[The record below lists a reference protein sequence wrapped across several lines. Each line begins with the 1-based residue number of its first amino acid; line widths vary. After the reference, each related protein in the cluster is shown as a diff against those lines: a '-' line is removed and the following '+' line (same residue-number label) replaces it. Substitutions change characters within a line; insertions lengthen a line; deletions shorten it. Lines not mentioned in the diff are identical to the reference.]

1 MITIEWSEQKMQLNE
16 AIANQMARFVF
27 AESGYPVIVCDK
39 SGRIIADSAGRRV
52 GVLHTGAEQIMTTDT
67 DFAAVTPEQEAAS
80 EGKLREGYNL
90 AIKVDGEKIGT
101 FGIAGP
107 LDVVK
112 PIAKIAA
119 GIVTTM
125 LRDEELKH
133 IIRGQVDR
141 LNESIEQAASSV
153 EQMAAS
159 SQEVAAISQTVARVA
174 ESGQDQVK
182 ATASILDFI
191 RRVANQTNLLGLNAA
206 IEAARAGEQG
216 KGFSVVAGEVRKLA
230 EESNRSANEISG
242 ILKEFQATMER
253 IKESVL
259 QNSTITQEQARS
271 TQEITRMVENVRL
284 VGNELQ
290 GLASKL

>member
-1 MITIEWSEQKMQLNE
+1 MKLNE
-16 AIANQMARFVF
+16 TIANRMAHFVF
-27 AESGYPVIVCDK
+27 EESGYHVIVCDQ
-39 SGRIIADSAGRRV
+39 SSRIIADSAGVRV
-52 GVLHTGAEQIMTTDT
+52 GVLHSGAERIMTTDV
-67 DFAAVTPEQEAAS
+67 DFATVTPEQAAAS

-90 AIKVDGEKIGT
+90 AIKADGQKMGT

-107 LDVVK
+107 LAIVK

-133 IIRGQVDR
+133 IIRSQVER
-141 LNESIEQAASSV
+141 LSVSIEQAASAV
-153 EQMAAS
+153 QEMAAS
-159 SQEVAAISQTVARVA
+159 SQEVAGISQTVANVA
-174 ESGQDQVK
+174 EEGREQVK
-182 ATASILDFI
+182 STASILDFI

-242 ILKEFQATMER
+242 ILTQFQATMER
-253 IKESVL
+253 IMESVT
-259 QNSTITQEQARS
+259 QNSSITQEQARS
-271 TQEITRMVENVRL
+271 TQDIARMVENVRQ
-284 VGNELQ
+284 VGQELQ
-290 GLASKL
+290 GLAGKL